1 MRHFLIT
8 LLLLVSFF
16 GSAQQ
21 IKLGGGGNL
30 SALQLET
37 PDFLGFDR
45 ESQFSFQFN
54 LFVEVPITEI
64 IALNTGISIINND
77 YLYSVFNRDLQ
88 LFPVVATQELNVRS
102 LQLPVMVRA
111 YSGSDDFRLFAEVGG
126 FAGLHTAAS
135 SDWRTTSPLGE
146 ISGSRDF
153 SIGTGQDDDLRP
165 FDFGLSAGFGFSF
178 QRVELFVRYD
188 HGMANLVSADD
199 DYTAHTRRVTA
210 SLAYTV
216 FKN

>member
-1 MRHFLIT
+1 MRRILLFP
-8 LLLLVSFF
+8 LLLACLTT
-16 GSAQQ
+16 SAQQ

-30 SALQLET
+30 AALQLET

-45 ESQFSFQFN
+45 ESQISFQFN
-54 LFVEVPITEI
+54 LFVEVPFTDI
-64 IALNTGISIINND
+64 IALNTGISLITND
-77 YLYSVFNRDLQ
+77 YLFSVFNRDLQ
-88 LFPVVATQELNVRS
+88 QFPVVSTRELNVRS

-126 FAGLHTAAS
+126 YAGLHTAAS
-135 SDWRTTSPLGE
+135 SEWRISSPLGDL
-146 ISGSRDF
+146 SGSEDL
-153 SIGTGQDDDLRP
+153 SIGTGANDDWRP

-178 QRVELFVRYD
+178 QRVELFIRYD
-188 HGMANLVSADD
+188 HGLADVVNGDD
-199 DYTAHTRRVTA
+199 DYSAFTRRVTA